1 MHPSTSGIPQA
12 VRVTAMFL
20 ILSDHG
26 KHGTEW
32 TVSTS
37 SREAL
42 ITDLIA
48 MQWDRPLKV
57 IEINID
63 EKWCSDISE
72 DIAQEIAARREDYYP
87 PSLLDFLETHLG
99 TQAVHELEAA

>member
-1 MHPSTSGIPQA
+1 
-12 VRVTAMFL
+12 MFL

-32 TVSTS
+32 TVFTFT
-37 SREAL
+37 RNDL
-42 ITDLIA
+42 ITDLLA
-48 MQWDRPLKV
+48 MRWDKPLRV
-57 IEINID
+57 VEVNID

-87 PSLLDFLETHLG
+87 PALLGFIEAHTS
-99 TQAVHELEAA
+99 TQLVHELTEAA

>member
-1 MHPSTSGIPQA
+1 
-12 VRVTAMFL
+12 MFL
-20 ILSDHG
+20 VLSDHG

-37 SREAL
+37 GRENL

-48 MQWDRPLKV
+48 MQWDKPLRV
-57 IEINID
+57 VE
-63 EKWCSDISE
+63 WCSDISE

-87 PSLLDFLETHLG
+87 PALLGFIETHCG
-99 TQAVHELEAA
+99 TQLVNELEDAA